1 MSDILYCIWE
11 LFNQKH
17 EVINAIVLFIT
28 LLVIIWYTIET
39 MKMRRSNE
47 NTLNVLK
54 ETLNLEKQKNEPNVI
69 AYFDNG
75 ANLYSIV
82 LVISN
87 EGGSTAKHVKITF
100 EPELNFGDSKFIEF
114 FNNNAVSKN
123 GIDIQSRSKYVL
135 RVGHT
140 PTASPLYKEN
150 KIPTSYKSII
160 TYKNPKSE
168 NDQITKSFDLTIDQF
183 FYRLDPEGKEPI
195 EKQLVEV
202 NKNLI
207 SIADSIANK
216 KNSNDTNVKT

>member
-11 LFNQKH
+11 LFNQNH

-47 NTLNVLK
+47 KTLKVNENTLNVLK
-54 ETLNLEKQKNEPNVI
+54 ETLNLEKQKNDPNVI

-114 FNNNAVSKN
+114 FKNNAVSKS
-123 GIDIQSRSKYVL
+123 GIDIQSKSKYVL

-140 PTASPLYKEN
+140 PTASPLYKESR
-150 KIPTSYKSII
+150 IPNSYEAIVTFEDPRVKNKSIEKI
-160 TYKNPKSE
+160 FN
-168 NDQITKSFDLTIDQF
+168 LTIDQF
-183 FYRLDPEGKEPI
+183 FYRIDPEGKN
-195 EKQLVEV
+195 KVEQE
-202 NKNLI
+202 
-207 SIADSIANK
+207 
-216 KNSNDTNVKT
+216 

>member
-1 MSDILYCIWE
+1 
-11 LFNQKH
+11 
-17 EVINAIVLFIT
+17 
-28 LLVIIWYTIET
+28 